1 MPAAEVAMAA
11 GVGGA
16 AGGVSAVTIVFAIAR
31 RRLRFVKSVTAED
44 DEFNGHDEF
53 PEEQAREAARQWSER
68 AGEPDAESLITE
80 KLRVGWEVQ
89 QRRARRARR

>member
-1 MPAAEVAMAA
+1 MPAAEVTMAA

-16 AGGVSAVTIVFAIAR
+16 AGGVSAVTVVFAIAR
-31 RRLRFVKSVTAED
+31 RRLRLVRSMTVD
-44 DEFNGHDEF
+44 DDDFDEF

-68 AGEPDAESLITE
+68 AGEPEAERLITE